1 MPDTYLP
8 YRLSSQGWL
17 TDMLLGQIYSPG
29 HDAIRKMIYSRDFV
43 AQTKNKL
50 FSLHPS
56 HKNLL
61 EKVYLPKLS
70 NNPSAWNLL
79 GDITDDIWKKRYIS
93 FWKNATPAQIASMT
107 PYIRI
112 YIKNKTSL
120 GLWKTRDV
128 VFKTFADINE
138 FLGTKLARGEGAGI
152 KSLQLTRQYP
162 AFGATNSFF
171 LDLDLVFRSMPIFT
185 KGSRG
190 DYVKLIDPT
199 LDSDKERLFIEYGW
213 AFNQHN
219 SILPEDIKVILRS
232 EERKVFSVRWMKHD
246 FSFEQTGEIKL
257 KISYQGI
264 PESRLHEKA
273 EANKTQKNNVL
284 AVLSEEMIGH
294 LVHSDLDEYTKVV
307 HKKLKEKQKE
317 KDALAAKCPP
327 DKEVVDCDKKK
338 LEKLSKEI
346 SKLRRYVASDA
357 AKWILQGLVKQ
368 RQLFEVRFQARNKKS
383 GDSEEH
389 HLNARILEVNGTG
402 FQELKSVYR
411 SSDILNQQRAEP
423 KTKPSDLVKDEIA
436 LTDKLISKP
445 DKEKEKIINNLLAA
459 LTNSRNVKPKSN
471 QMFGNFLF
479 FPLRALIAF
488 AYMSADE
495 EQRKRMPVT
504 CLGNVTYRASGKV
517 LWVNIGD
524 ILVEVGVFQRWLY
537 KSVILSQRTT
547 WTFGDFMKAITE
559 ELVPEILSG
568 YSTGEYG
575 GTNFGAI
582 TREDLSVPTDW
593 STGGYRK
600 NLLKDLYA
608 KSLESGH
615 GHLLKSLARI
625 IKKPEKG
632 SKVKNP
638 LVFYHQ
644 HASVD
649 VRHTEAGQPPG
660 LRKLEGRTFD
670 RNEDEK
676 SGMYYLHIGE
686 DRGLLKQIKFSASDL
701 PLLRTALMM
710 EKNNDQTLPF
720 LKAAYQGDASL
731 VGNNLFVS
739 SQSALGG
746 FFVIPT
752 NPLGITKEE
761 DPGITGYYRID
772 KVTDTVAPGQYTTR
786 IHGWNMFAG
795 NKMGGKKCPEKLP
808 DPIPWYVAHNITDYI
823 VDDLIGIPNISKTYK
838 IKVKELDPCP
848 EPPEKKEKEPPKKKA
863 TPPLK
868 PPKKKATPPKK
879 KKKPPKK
886 GTGNCKNPP
895 TCVEPTVLDLR
906 KCVCVAPFEAQVFDG
921 NTGKPVSGPMS
932 IVAPVYEGT
941 NVVIGKSWK
950 PGEGPKTTVEHLGG
964 QSAGQSI
971 ELFTPK
977 KGAET
982 PPPSGISGLSEG
994 E

>member
-1 MPDTYLP
+1 MSNTYLP

-17 TDMLLGQIYSPG
+17 TDMLLGQIYSPS
-29 HDAIRKMIYSRDFV
+29 HDAIRKMIYSRDFISE
-43 AQTKNKL
+43 TKNKL

-56 HKNLL
+56 HKNYL
-61 EKVYLPKLS
+61 ETEILPKLS
-70 NNPSAWNLL
+70 NNPSAWDRL
-79 GDITDDIWKKRYIS
+79 GDIAGDIWKKRYVN

-112 YIKNKTSL
+112 YIKNKTPL

-152 KSLQLTRQYP
+152 KTLQLTRQYP

-171 LDLDLVFRSMPIFT
+171 LDLELVFRSMPIFT
-185 KGSRG
+185 KGSGG
-190 DYVKLIDPT
+190 DFVKLINPT
-199 LDSDKERLFIEYGW
+199 LDSEKERLFIEYGW

-219 SILPEDIKVILRS
+219 SILPEDIKVILKA
-232 EERKVFSVRWMKHD
+232 EERKVFSVRYMKHD

-264 PESRLHEKA
+264 PESRLHEKS
-273 EANKTQKNNVL
+273 ETDKTQKNNVL

-317 KDALAAKCPP
+317 KDALATKCPP
-327 DKEVVDCDKKK
+327 DKEAVDCDKKK

-346 SKLRRYVASDA
+346 TKLRKYVASDA
-357 AKWILQGLVKQ
+357 AKWILQNLIGGG
-368 RQLFEVRFQARNKKS
+368 QLFEVRFQARNKKS
-383 GDSEEH
+383 AGSEEH
-389 HLNARILEVNGTG
+389 HLSARILEVNGDG
-402 FQELKSVYR
+402 FQELKSSYNAK
-411 SSDILNQQRAEP
+411 DILNEQRAEP
-423 KTKPSDLVKDEIA
+423 KTKKSDLVKDEIA
-436 LTDKLISKP
+436 LTDKMVRRP
-445 DKEKEKIINNLLAA
+445 DKEKEKIINKLLAA
-459 LTNSRNVKPKSN
+459 LTNSKNVKPKSN

-495 EQRKRMPVT
+495 EQQKRMPAT
-504 CLGNVTYRASGKV
+504 CLGNVTYRASGKE

-537 KSVILSQRTT
+537 KNVVLSQRTT

-575 GTNFGAI
+575 GTNFGVI
-582 TREDLSVPTDW
+582 TREDLSVPEEW
-593 STGGYRK
+593 STGGIGE
-600 NLLKDLYA
+600 NLLEDLRTETA
-608 KSLESGH
+608 PDLDVVF
-615 GHLLKSLARI
+615 LKSLAKI

-632 SKVKNP
+632 SEVKNP
-638 LVFYHQ
+638 LAFYHQ
-644 HASVD
+644 HASVN
-649 VRHTEAGQPPG
+649 VRHTEAGLPPG
-660 LRKLEGRTFD
+660 LRKLEGRTFN
-670 RNEDEK
+670 RSEDEK

-686 DRGLLKQIKFSASDL
+686 DRGLLKKINFSASDL

-786 IHGWNMFAG
+786 LHGWNMFAG

-808 DPIPWYVAHNITDYI
+808 PLIPWFVTHNIIDYI

-838 IKVKELDPCP
+838 IKVKEIDPCP
-848 EPPEKKEKEPPKKKA
+848 PPPEKKDERPRKTPTVPPPVK
-863 TPPLK
+863 K
-868 PPKKKATPPKK
+868 PPEKK
-879 KKKPPKK
+879 KKKKKKKK
-886 GTGNCKNPP
+886 GTGKCKNPP

-906 KCVCVAPFEAQVFDG
+906 RCVCVAPFEAQVYDG

-950 PGEGPKTTVEHLGG
+950 PGEGPKTVVEHLGG

-971 ELFTPK
+971 ELFTLK
-977 KGAET
+977 KGTEAP
-982 PPPSGISGLSEG
+982 PPPSGISGLTEG